1 MTRHCVASVSMH
13 SVTSPLLL
21 FSRLPPC
28 VFPLPEPARRSKTS
42 GGIPSYEQRLFGAL
56 SRSPP
61 LSHQRWGGG
70 GDPLRVAYRIIAGW
84 SGTIPEGS
92 CTPFIWA
99 LILTIFAR
107 WALTCHRFG
116 GAHSMTYLMQ
126 LYPKRAYPDSTLDQ
140 RHDQGRLAFWSL
152 FGFCSGN
159 GAIRPGQGPPVCCTC
174 LGPFLIYCVRLP
186 CHWIYY
192 HRARSS

>member
-1 MTRHCVASVSMH
+1 MRTSHA
-13 SVTSPLLL
+13 SPLCTCFLGYLHASFRFRSRRDAPRLL
-21 FSRLPPC
+21 EESHH
-28 VFPLPEPARRSKTS
+28 
-42 GGIPSYEQRLFGAL
+42 L
-56 SRSPP
+56 SRGHLGTLSGSPP
-61 LSHQRWGGG
+61 PSHLRWSGR

-159 GAIRPGQGPPVCCTC
+159 GDIRPGQGPPVCCTC

-186 CHWIYY
+186 CHWLCY